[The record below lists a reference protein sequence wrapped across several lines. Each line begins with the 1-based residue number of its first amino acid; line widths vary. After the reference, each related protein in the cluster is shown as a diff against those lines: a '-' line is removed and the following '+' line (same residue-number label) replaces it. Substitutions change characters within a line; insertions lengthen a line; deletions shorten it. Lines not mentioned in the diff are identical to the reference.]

1 MSDVGALHFARYA
14 YPPNAL
20 GYCGPDDHAAILE
33 YAAAGVSDGG
43 LVALARQFE
52 GAWPYLE
59 LLAAAAGHTDPLAPD
74 VVEAYWVGGA
84 LLDRATGG
92 RLARSVVDRFRAR
105 AGADID
111 AVLDVVRRGGA
122 PHHSFHVLAV
132 SPWVGLLRAGHVDP
146 ALQVL
151 DRCRIRAGAVVAVH
165 DDGRAT
171 VRLPTLVW
179 DGHRLALGP
188 PVDER
193 FQVAADGYRL
203 ARDLTV
209 GDTVTTHW
217 DWICERL
224 TPVRHAA
231 LAAADRATLAAVN
244 RTITASAVAELLC

>member
-1 MSDVGALHFARYA
+1 MSDVGALTFARYA

-33 YAAAGVSDGG
+33 YAAAGAADGG

-59 LLAAAAGHTDPLAPD
+59 LLAAAAGHGDPLAPE

-92 RLARSVVDRFRAR
+92 RLARSVLDRFRAR
-105 AGADID
+105 AGADIE

-146 ALQVL
+146 ALRVL
-151 DRCRIRAGAVVAVH
+151 DRCRIRAGTVVGVH
-165 DDGRAT
+165 DGDRAA
-171 VRLPTLVW
+171 VRLPALAW
-179 DGHRLALGP
+179 DGRTLALGP
-188 PVDER
+188 SQDET
-193 FQVAADGYRL
+193 FQVTADGYRL
-203 ARDLTV
+203 AADLAV

-217 DWICERL
+217 DWICERV
-224 TPVRHAA
+224 TPARHAA

-244 RTITASAVAELLC
+244 RTITASAIADLLA